1 MFVDQQDWLQPS
13 QSAAPAVA
21 SMSASFSW
29 ILFVKWAER
38 IPLDCMLAVHFINAG
53 VFVAMSG
60 RGLAADVGPGCCSA
74 GPAQAR
80 YGVGGPG
87 WLHEEHMY
95 VCAQVGAVVLLF
107 VR

>member
-29 ILFVKWAER
+29 ILLVKWAER

-74 GPAQAR
+74 SPAQAR
-80 YGVGGPG
+80 FLVSAGPDG
-87 WLHEEHMY
+87 CMRSTCMY
-95 VCAQVGAVVLLF
+95 VLRSAQ
-107 VR
+107 